1 MMVKLKSLVV
11 PMVIYPYTVVFS
23 FEQTDSQLE
32 QVLNKHGLQ
41 YHNGMSLNGAG
52 KFFIVQDELFC
63 LVRLRYY
70 PDNVNDIGTLAH
82 EVLHAVA
89 QTFNDMGLCLNEGSE
104 EAYTY
109 MMGYLIREVY
119 KNL

>member
-1 MMVKLKSLVV
+1 MVV
-11 PMVIYPYTVVFS
+11 YPYAVFFS
-23 FEQTDSQLE
+23 FEQTDGQLE
-32 QVLNKHGLQ
+32 QALNRHGLQ
-41 YHNGMSLNGAG
+41 YHNGMSLKGAG
-52 KFFIVQDELFC
+52 KCLVVQDDMFC

-70 PDNVNDIGTLAH
+70 PDNADDIGTLTH

-104 EAYTY
+104 EAYAY
-109 MMGYLIREVY
+109 MTGYLIREVY